1 MSRFA
6 AVAVSASMLINGAA
20 VTADQPAS
28 KISSGPST
36 TLRAGPSTALRAG
49 QRVRI
54 TNDSGQLIGTVV
66 AVTPDAVRITD
77 GAQERTVSMSSVR
90 RIDVSAGT
98 TSKGAGAKKGAIRW
112 GLIMAGIGAVSL
124 GLQHDEVGEDGS
136 SVGEAVALGLW
147 SGGLFGGL
155 IGAGVGAARAGEQ
168 WEHLW
173 P

>member
-1 MSRFA
+1 MFRIA
-6 AVAVSASMLINGAA
+6 AIAVSASILINSSALVA
-20 VTADQPAS
+20 EQLST
-28 KISSGPST
+28 KISN
-36 TLRAGPSTALRAG
+36 G

-66 AVTPDAVRITD
+66 AVTSDSIRITD
-77 GAQERTVSMSSVR
+77 GAQERTVELARVK
-90 RIDVSAGT
+90 RIDVSTGV

-124 GLQHDEVGEDGS
+124 GLQHDDVGEDGS

-155 IGAGVGAARAGEQ
+155 IGAGVGAARAGEK
-168 WEHLW
+168 WEKVW

>member
-1 MSRFA
+1 MHRFA
-6 AVAVSASMLINGAA
+6 ALAVSASLLVNSAA
-20 VTADQPAS
+20 IAAEQPAS
-28 KISSGPST
+28 RISS
-36 TLRAGPSTALRAG
+36 GPSTALRAS

-54 TNDSGQLIGTVV
+54 RHMHRFAARTVVSVTNDS
-66 AVTPDAVRITD
+66 VRITD
-77 GAQERTVSMSSVR
+77 GAQERAIPLAGVR
-90 RIDVSAGT
+90 RIDVSTGV

-112 GLIMAGIGAVSL
+112 GLILASVGAVSL

-155 IGAGVGAARAGEQ
+155 IGAGVGAARAGEK
-168 WEHLW
+168 WEKVW